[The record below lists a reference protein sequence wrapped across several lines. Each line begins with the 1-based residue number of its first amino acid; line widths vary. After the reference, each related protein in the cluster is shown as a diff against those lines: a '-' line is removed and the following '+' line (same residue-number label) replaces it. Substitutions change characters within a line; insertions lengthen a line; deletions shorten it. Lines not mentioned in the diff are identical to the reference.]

1 MEESLMRSHCAV
13 VVLCPTFVAEYNED
27 VFCLQ
32 SCITEIDVIYVLCG
46 GLDVGSVADQF
57 AHHDVITESIRAS
70 IRHSRCLPWPVK
82 DNAWLGLKYKLK
94 VASFWC
100 DLELAILNTRRIQPP
115 PPPPAAAITVQVSRQ
130 SSENDSLLETASGQN
145 FGYTRYNSL
154 TTA

>member
-1 MEESLMRSHCAV
+1 MRSQCAV

-32 SCITEIDVIYVLCG
+32 NCITEIDVIYVLSG
-46 GLDVGSVADQF
+46 GLDVGSVTDQF

-70 IRHSRCLPWPVK
+70 IGNSRCLAWPVR
-82 DNAWLGLKYKLK
+82 DDAWLGLKHKLK

-100 DLELAILNTRRIQPP
+100 DLELAILNTRRVQP
-115 PPPPAAAITVQVSRQ
+115 PPPPAAAAAIQASRQ

-145 FGYTRYNSL
+145 CGYTRYNSL